1 MSFFI
6 YVVRVQK
13 YGQDDMQTWMWGTTY
28 KKTRTQ
34 ECGDICRY
42 FKNYIG
48 IIIHSKEN
56 EYIFIYL

>member
-1 MSFFI
+1 
-6 YVVRVQK
+6 
-13 YGQDDMQTWMWGTTY
+13 MQTWMWGTTY

-34 ECGDICRY
+34 ECGDY

>member
-1 MSFFI
+1 MSFYLCSTCTEI
-6 YVVRVQK
+6 RTRRHA
-13 YGQDDMQTWMWGTTY
+13 DMDVGTTY